1 MPSDFIKSI
10 FQNTLTGLAALT
22 AIVAFMFFKEYL
34 GFKLK
39 MQRLAKGLGD
49 SEESA
54 KDQEAP
60 SPKPSPIPDRS
71 FDDPK
76 NVVNSNFQLLERY
89 YNQTLAEYR
98 LNSRATVAIAML
110 GFLAIL
116 IVIGI
121 AYSGTIAVGVV
132 SSAAGVLAEAATVM
146 FFKQNQ
152 EQIKQVQEYHKK
164 LVSTQYLLTAVSLA
178 DSLDG
183 NSRETE
189 VKRIIL
195 NLLYLSNELHGSKSP
210 HLISEGSVL
219 SASSPAVETVEL
231 VSKRPPAS
239 QADAAT

>member
-1 MPSDFIKSI
+1 MPSDVLKSI

-34 GFKLK
+34 SFRLK
-39 MQRLAKGLGD
+39 MQRLAKGLETPEETD
-49 SEESA
+49 ESEAETRA
-54 KDQEAP
+54 EP
-60 SPKPSPIPDRS
+60 VPIPDWKL
-71 FDDPK
+71 DDPK

-89 YNQTLAEYR
+89 YDQTLAEYR
-98 LNSRATVAIAML
+98 LNSRATVAIALL

-116 IVIGI
+116 VGIGI
-121 AYSGTIAVGVV
+121 AYSGTITVGVV

-164 LVSTQYLLTAVSLA
+164 LVSTQNLLTAVSLA
-178 DSLDG
+178 DSLEGDQ
-183 NSRETE
+183 REVE

-210 HLISEGSVL
+210 HLIVEATAAPELPTVNKVALLGNR
-219 SASSPAVETVEL
+219 SSG
-231 VSKRPPAS
+231 S
-239 QADAAT
+239 QADAATR

>member
-1 MPSDFIKSI
+1 MPSDVLKSI
-10 FQNTLTGLAALT
+10 FKNTLTGLAALT

-34 GFKLK
+34 SFRLK
-39 MQRLAKGLGD
+39 MQRLAKGLETPEETD
-49 SEESA
+49 KSEAETRA
-54 KDQEAP
+54 EP
-60 SPKPSPIPDRS
+60 VPIPDRKL
-71 FDDPK
+71 DDPK

-89 YNQTLAEYR
+89 YDQTLAEYR
-98 LNSRATVAIAML
+98 LNSRATVAIALL

-116 IVIGI
+116 IGIGI
-121 AYSGTIAVGVV
+121 AYSGTITVGVV

>member
-1 MPSDFIKSI
+1 MPSDVIKSI

>member
-116 IVIGI
+116 IGIGI

>member
-1 MPSDFIKSI
+1 MPSDILKNI

-39 MQRLAKGLGD
+39 MQRIAKGISD

-54 KDQEAP
+54 NDEQ
-60 SPKPSPIPDRS
+60 PKTPKMLPVPARNL
-71 FDDPK
+71 DDPK
-76 NVVNSNFQLLERY
+76 NVVSSNFQLLERY
-89 YNQTLAEYR
+89 YDQTLAEYR

-116 IVIGI
+116 IGIGI
-121 AYSGTIAVGVV
+121 AYAGTIAVGVV

-146 FFKQNQ
+146 FFRQNQ
-152 EQIKQVQEYHKK
+152 EQIKQVQEYHKE

-178 DSLDG
+178 DSLEGDM
-183 NSRETE
+183 REAE

-210 HLISEGSVL
+210 HLLLEGQAANDALAVPNKVVVANARSQV
-219 SASSPAVETVEL
+219 SAS
-231 VSKRPPAS
+231 
-239 QADAAT
+239 

>member
-1 MPSDFIKSI
+1 MPSDILKNI

-39 MQRLAKGLGD
+39 MQRIAKGVVD
-49 SEESA
+49 SEES
-54 KDQEAP
+54 DEQPET
-60 SPKPSPIPDRS
+60 PKKSSTPIRNL
-71 FDDPK
+71 DDPK
-76 NVVNSNFQLLERY
+76 NVVSSNFNLLERY
-89 YNQTLAEYR
+89 YDQTLAEYR

-116 IVIGI
+116 IGIGI

-183 NSRETE
+183 GMREAE

-210 HLISEGSVL
+210 HLMLDGQAPPNAI
-219 SASSPAVETVEL
+219 
-231 VSKRPPAS
+231 PAS
-239 QADAAT
+239 DKVAVVNARSQTGTS